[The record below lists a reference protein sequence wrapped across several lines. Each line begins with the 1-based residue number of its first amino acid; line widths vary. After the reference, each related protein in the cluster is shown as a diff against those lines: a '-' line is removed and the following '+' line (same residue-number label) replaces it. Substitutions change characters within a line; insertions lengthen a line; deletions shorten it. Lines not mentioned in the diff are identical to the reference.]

1 MKTKIKYNDLND
13 LSKYIIDK
21 SKEIDSIFQDI
32 SKLINS
38 VDNIWT
44 GKDSRDFI
52 DVATTNINMEI
63 NNNKKLKKYGED
75 LAVIANDYKE
85 LENSFND
92 QIKKETVD
100 NG

>member
-1 MKTKIKYNDLND
+1 MQEEEIKYLETEC
-13 LSKYIIDK
+13 S
-21 SKEIDSIFQDI
+21 
-32 SKLINS
+32 
-38 VDNIWT
+38 
-44 GKDSRDFI
+44 
-52 DVATTNINMEI
+52 MEI